1 MPLLLLV
8 IDAFVALDFI
18 RLSPSLPRLR
28 GSVWRTTPNPYK
40 DWEVEF
46 SFKAFGQNHVGG
58 KGLAFWYTKER
69 GVEGPVFGNQEK
81 YEGLGV
87 FLDSSDPLNQVR
99 RLAPLTRE
107 GFFVACF

>member
-1 MPLLLLV
+1 M
-8 IDAFVALDFI
+8 
-18 RLSPSLPRLR
+18 
-28 GSVWRTTPNPYK
+28 
-40 DWEVEF
+40 EF

-69 GVEGPVFGNQEK
+69 AVDGLVFGNQEK

-87 FLDSSDPLNQVR
+87 FMDSSDPLNQVR

-107 GFFVACF
+107 GLFLRAFDLSRRAH